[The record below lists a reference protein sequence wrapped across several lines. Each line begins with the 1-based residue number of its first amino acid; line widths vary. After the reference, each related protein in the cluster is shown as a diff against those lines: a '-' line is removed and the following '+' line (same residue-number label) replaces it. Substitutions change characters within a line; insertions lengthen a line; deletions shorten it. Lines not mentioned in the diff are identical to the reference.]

1 MLDIREF
8 SEELNHEYS
17 DFCKRNISR
26 SNYQS
31 KSHHISWLREYEKSF
46 FKVAVNKNQ
55 IVGCLHGFMSPLIL
69 NGKVE
74 MAMNL
79 HNLYSDPSHRGI
91 GMKLL
96 MNSVR
101 EENQKILAHATG
113 KLAIAYEKL
122 GSIKVKS
129 SWAKKFVIPHNIY
142 NNKRIIDEFLDRKF
156 LKSGFLIT
164 SNKDLSKKTIF
175 LDKLKGL
182 NIFKEDL
189 TDNFM
194 EWRFGHDNSP
204 ITFLVEDLKTKNSLL
219 FSIGKRGFIPFV
231 RIFSFQLMNIAYLS
245 HLLNCVENYASYLGI
260 PIIIISVTNDL
271 ELDNFGYK
279 AYKVTPEAYYHS
291 NEKKILTEFNLDCV
305 STDVAFNGYI

>member
-1 MLDIREF
+1 
-8 SEELNHEYS
+8 
-17 DFCKRNISR
+17 
-26 SNYQS
+26 
-31 KSHHISWLREYEKSF
+31 
-46 FKVAVNKNQ
+46 
-55 IVGCLHGFMSPLIL
+55 
-69 NGKVE
+69 
-74 MAMNL
+74 
-79 HNLYSDPSHRGI
+79 
-91 GMKLL
+91 
-96 MNSVR
+96 
-101 EENQKILAHATG
+101 
-113 KLAIAYEKL
+113 
-122 GSIKVKS
+122 
-129 SWAKKFVIPHNIY
+129 
-142 NNKRIIDEFLDRKF
+142 
-156 LKSGFLIT
+156 
-164 SNKDLSKKTIF
+164 
-175 LDKLKGL
+175 L

-271 ELDNFGYK
+271 ELGNFGYK

-291 NEKKILTEFNLDCV
+291 NEKKILTEFDLDCV